1 MYAIIAVGGKQY
13 KVEVGETLNVEKQEG
28 QKADVLTFDKV
39 LLVGK
44 DTDLDIGRPYVKGAS
59 VSAEILGQI
68 RAKKVISYKYL
79 RRKSRDWKKGH
90 RQNLTRLMIKDIK
103 VA

>member
-1 MYAIIAVGGKQY
+1 MYAIIETGGKQY
-13 KVEVGETLNVEKQEG
+13 KIEAGDTINVEKQEG
-28 QKADVLTFDKV
+28 QKGDVLTFDKV

-44 DTDLDIGRPYVKGAS
+44 DTEVDIGRPYVNGAT
-59 VSAEILGQI
+59 VSAEVLSQM

-90 RQNLTRLMIKDIK
+90 RQYLTRILIKEINI
-103 VA
+103 

>member
-13 KVEVGETLNVEKQEG
+13 KIEAGDTIEVEKQDG
-28 QKADVLTFDKV
+28 KKADILTFDKV

-44 DTDLDIGRPYVKGAS
+44 DADVDIGRPYVDGAS

-90 RQNLTRLMIKDIK
+90 RQYLTRIKIKDIK
-103 VA
+103 TA